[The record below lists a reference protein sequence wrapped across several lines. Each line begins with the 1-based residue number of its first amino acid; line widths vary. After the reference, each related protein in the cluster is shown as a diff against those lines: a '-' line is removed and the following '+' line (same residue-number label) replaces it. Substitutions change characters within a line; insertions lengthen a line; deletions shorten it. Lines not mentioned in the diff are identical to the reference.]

1 MKLKQISLFLVFVM
15 LLTIFSSACSDSTG
29 GGEDSA
35 ESSSVVTQAPVTQG
49 TDTDGNDES
58 ENSVGTES
66 TETNNTSEEENSQS
80 EGAESEE
87 SKPAES
93 KPEVT
98 DPEEIETDGTEP
110 EVTDSEEI
118 ETDSTEPETTKFEDT
133 ETEESTTEETE
144 MITDVM
150 IGETLDAEYASNF
163 TVAKIFSNDM
173 VVQRGEHI
181 RVWGFAPESENGK
194 KVSGEFKGMFAEAI
208 IENGEWCITFTARLE
223 ADTNGAQMKIYTDK
237 KTVTFDGVLVG
248 DVYLVLGQSNA
259 AYTVSNH
266 LAYNDPLT
274 QGGSKNDIDPNS
286 IIRLNRLNGSGG
298 GYGEK
303 GTDYVYS
310 DLENTKF
317 WVKTTQSETLSFSAL
332 GYYFA
337 VQMVEKNPNIPIGLM
352 QVAVGGAPIVSFLPN
367 DLAEKWEGDY
377 YDNASGTYLSNVNAT
392 HMGRY
397 LYNCYLAPVQNYAV
411 AGVLWYQGESNNEIT
426 ESIKYNATFA
436 DLMTRL
442 RETHNVVNKN
452 FPIFIVE
459 FPSIY
464 RKPADYSETWHFMEL
479 GMIRSYMGSI
489 PTILKNSYVSVSSD
503 LWADD
508 TFYNNL
514 HPNCKYEQAARIA
527 ALAEV
532 VINQKGTLEAATG
545 PIFNRVKISNDK
557 KTVIITFTN
566 VGDGLKTADGGNEVL
581 GIVGL
586 DDNYM
591 GHTIV
596 QPVSATITA
605 KNQITVVFDTEVKAV
620 AYNYVSD
627 NFYGEE
633 INLCNSF
640 GNPAAA
646 FLSSYT
652 EKELGEYTADNFKT
666 TSFSRVK
673 FRKRAIDTL
682 TANGKNLF
690 TVGNVTAE
698 LAAAGNRVEIP
709 EGTARVSTY
718 GWIGFDYPIIM
729 FGYSIDGGNAVFNT
743 YPSSATQAVI
753 NAGGQYAKRFSVNVP
768 TGELSVGEHTVDIL
782 VLVNVSD
789 GIAVKFFSFT
799 LAVTEAVEEQPS
811 QTPAGY
817 DAPSVKDDGYGFCN
831 WSLDALNKMDASNTG
846 TSCFGNGV
854 RVEAGLA
861 ECKNTIT
868 VTPKTKKLRLYGWMG
883 FSTTLDM
890 FGYAIDGNATLTTS
904 PGGTHEDII
913 ASGGENAKRFDI
925 FVDISGLE
933 AGTHTIDYLVRIN
946 MPDGTKAVLKI
957 ISVTLIIEGSQ
968 DSEESKVPNGYDAPI
983 YNTAGF
989 GYKGYSVDL
998 LQKDGTDIYRGGVVS
1013 KLKADGSTVTITK
1026 GVKNIYLYGWIGYET
1041 AIDKLGYA
1049 LDGVATI
1056 ETAPSNAEQGVINA
1070 GGDLAKRFNVYADIS
1085 GLDVGYHTVDLLVR
1099 INTADGNTA
1108 VLKILSFTLIIEE

>member
-49 TDTDGNDES
+49 TDTDGNDDS

-66 TETNNTSEEENSQS
+66 TEINNTSEEENSQS

-110 EVTDSEEI
+110 EVTDPEEI
-118 ETDSTEPETTKFEDT
+118 ETDGTEPETTKFEDT
-133 ETEESTTEETE
+133 EPEESTTEETE

-274 QGGSKNDIDPNS
+274 QGGSKDDIDPNS

-337 VQMVEKNPNIPIGLM
+337 VQMVEKNPNVPIGLM

-367 DLAEKWEGDY
+367 DLAEKWNGDY

-411 AGVLWYQGESNNEIT
+411 AGVLWYQGESNNAIT

-532 VINQKGTLEAATG
+532 VINQKGTLEEATG

-566 VGDGLKTADGGNEVL
+566 VGNGLTTADGGNEVL

-620 AYNYVSD
+620 AYNYISD
-627 NFYGEE
+627 NFYGKE

-666 TSFSRVK
+666 TSFTGVK
-673 FRKRAIDTL
+673 FRMRAIDTL

-690 TVGNVTAE
+690 TVGNVTNE

-743 YPSSATQAVI
+743 YPSSAAQAVI

-789 GIAVKFFSFT
+789 GIAVKFLSFT

-811 QTPAGY
+811 QPPAGY
-817 DAPSVKDDGYGFCN
+817 DAPN
-831 WSLDALNKMDASNTG
+831 
-846 TSCFGNGV
+846 
-854 RVEAGLA
+854 
-861 ECKNTIT
+861 
-868 VTPKTKKLRLYGWMG
+868 
-883 FSTTLDM
+883 
-890 FGYAIDGNATLTTS
+890 
-904 PGGTHEDII
+904 
-913 ASGGENAKRFDI
+913 
-925 FVDISGLE
+925 
-933 AGTHTIDYLVRIN
+933 
-946 MPDGTKAVLKI
+946 
-957 ISVTLIIEGSQ
+957 
-968 DSEESKVPNGYDAPI
+968 

-1013 KLKADGSTVTITK
+1013 KLTADGSTVTITK
-1026 GVKNIYLYGWIGYET
+1026 GVKNIRLYGWIGYET

-1056 ETAPSNAEQGVINA
+1056 ETAPSNAEEGVINA
-1070 GGDLAKRFNVYADIS
+1070 GGDLAKRFNIFADIS